1 MTELNGAHV
10 LVVGA
15 TGGLGAAISVALA
28 DAGATLTVAGRAADR
43 LDTLAARL
51 GGAAVGRETV
61 DVTRSGFAPALL
73 DAAARDAPL
82 TGVVYAAGV
91 VAFGPIG
98 DLEPGILDQLVAVN
112 LTGPIQVAA
121 AAAGRLPDGGFLVN
135 LSAVVAEMP
144 MKNMAAYSATKAGL
158 TGFDRALATELRRH
172 RIRVVDVRPPH
183 TETGLV
189 TRALAGTP
197 PRLAPGLPPEQVAER
212 VVRAIT
218 EDTGELASTSFTE

>member
-15 TGGLGAAISVALA
+15 TGGLGTAISKALA
-28 DAGATLTVAGRAADR
+28 QAGAKVTVAGRDADKLGALSDELGEQAA
-43 LDTLAARL
+43 
-51 GGAAVGRETV
+51 GQQTV
-61 DVTRSGFAPALL
+61 DVTEPAFAPALL
-73 DAAARDAPL
+73 EAAGQAAPL

-91 VAFGPIG
+91 VAFGPVAE
-98 DLEPGILDQLVAVN
+98 LEPEVLGQLVAVN
-112 LTGPIQVAA
+112 FTGPIQVAA
-121 AAAGRLPDGGFLVN
+121 AAATRLPEGGFLAN

-158 TGFDRALATELRRH
+158 TGFDRALATELRRSK
-172 RIRVVDVRPPH
+172 IKVIDVRPPH

-197 PRLAPGLPPEQVAER
+197 PRLAEGLSPEQVADR
-212 VVRAIT
+212 VVRAIA